1 MGCYTNYQTSR
12 SRPTDVSQL
21 PGLGPQRC
29 NNGLNKSILGVGWLS
44 IALCL
49 PGPVELI
56 AAQVDCER
64 LAYPT
69 GAEIFAS
76 GHQAAAIFAVQQG
89 LVELIDRGGNRLSY
103 RPGEVFSYQ
112 DIAWR
117 EGRYRNDAVARTPVQ
132 LVKLSRLQFLNLL
145 HNHPTLAV
153 MLISQQHERMRKQR
167 NSGTICY

>member
-1 MGCYTNYQTSR
+1 LSATLSLA
-12 SRPTDVSQL
+12 L
-21 PGLGPQRC
+21 P
-29 NNGLNKSILGVGWLS
+29 VD
-44 IALCL
+44 
-49 PGPVELI
+49 LI

-69 GAEIFAS
+69 GAEIFTS
-76 GHQAAAIFAVQQG
+76 GERAAAIYGVLQG
-89 LVELIDRGGNRLSY
+89 LVELIDRDGNRMCF

-117 EGRYRNDAVARTPVQ
+117 EGCYRNNAVARTPVE
-132 LVKLSRLQFLNLL
+132 LVKLSRLHFLNLL

-153 MLISQQHERMRKQR
+153 MLISQQHERMREQR

>member
-1 MGCYTNYQTSR
+1 M
-12 SRPTDVSQL
+12 SQL
-21 PGLGPQRC
+21 PKQGPPC
-29 NNGLNKSILGVGWLS
+29 CDNGFHKSIREGGWLS
-44 IALCL
+44 ATLSLAL
-49 PGPVELI
+49 PVDLI

-69 GAEIFAS
+69 GAAIFTS
-76 GHQAAAIFAVQQG
+76 GERAAAIYGVLQG
-89 LVELIDRGGNRLSY
+89 LVELIDRDGNRMCF

-117 EGRYRNDAVARTPVQ
+117 EGRYRNNAVARTPVE
-132 LVKLSRLQFLNLL
+132 LVKLSRLHFLNLL

-153 MLISQQHERMRKQR
+153 MLISQQHERMREQR

>member
-1 MGCYTNYQTSR
+1 VPPWCDNAL
-12 SRPTDVSQL
+12 D
-21 PGLGPQRC
+21 
-29 NNGLNKSILGVGWLS
+29 KSIREGGWLS

-56 AAQVDCER
+56 ATQVDCER

-69 GAEIFAS
+69 GAEIFAN
-76 GHQAAAIFAVQQG
+76 GEQALAVYGVRQG
-89 LVELIDRGGNRLSY
+89 LVELIDDTGNRLCY

-117 EGRYRNDAVARTPVQ
+117 EGRYRNDAVARTPVE
-132 LVKLSRLQFLNLL
+132 LVKLTRLRFLNLL

-153 MLISQQHERMRKQR
+153 MLISQQHERMREQR